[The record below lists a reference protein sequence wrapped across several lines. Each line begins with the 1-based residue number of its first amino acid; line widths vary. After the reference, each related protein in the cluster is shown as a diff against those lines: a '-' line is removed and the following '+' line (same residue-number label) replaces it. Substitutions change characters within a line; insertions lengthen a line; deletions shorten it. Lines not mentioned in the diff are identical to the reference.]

1 MSGFIYN
8 YYVLAG
14 GKKIFLD
21 QAGEEYMMV
30 IISDDSIGD
39 WGQALEKAFSHAG
52 TQLVRFTADTLNI
65 KPCTACSSC
74 SGKTYGR
81 CVIPDDMQLL
91 LPKIVGCRTLVLVSP
106 VIFGGVSSHIKKVMD
121 RMSALGNP
129 RYQMRGG
136 ELVKG
141 MNIPSLNFYLVG
153 VGDDLSEAERSAF
166 LFLNEENRNIMNV
179 KGRTFILDSS
189 LDKVSL
195 DKIAREIAHE

>member
-1 MSGFIYN
+1 
-8 YYVLAG
+8 
-14 GKKIFLD
+14 
-21 QAGEEYMMV
+21 MMV